1 MFNDAA
7 SRIVI
12 IKRPAECYEAAI
24 LTGLRILEDENIIR
38 TDSYFSYLYTKNVIN
53 KNNTGS
59 LIRWPEAEDVISK
72 DPTTSVRYA
81 QDIMQKRWNSH
92 ITEKTIA
99 ESIIWAP
106 IYCESFNIRFDDLL
120 NNADSERVFVDA
132 LEKSIDM
139 LISDCN
145 ILESEQAYF
154 SAAENFKDM
163 TPTQVVQYVDNYNN
177 IHGHSPA
184 LIDLAKPFVL
194 KSAYAAYLFARDIVG
209 QPWPEGEPIILRSPR
224 ATCEYCIFIKGSW
237 PDGEKALMN
246 FKDADACA
254 DYACAVLEERWKE
267 AENIIKTDPRI
278 ALDYAVNPS
287 INLNWEDPALEHQ
300 MIKLFTL
307 SGFAK
312 KQLRLYATEIAGFED
327 LTSFIKNNENM
338 VSYLMRSDDQDL
350 SNVDQE

>member
-7 SRIVI
+7 SRII
-12 IKRPAECYEAAI
+12 RIKRPAECYEAAI
-24 LTGLRILEDENIIR
+24 LSGLRILEDENIIK
-38 TDSYFSYLYTKNVIN
+38 TESYFSYLYTKNVIN
-53 KNNTGS
+53 KNNIGAP
-59 LIRWPEAEDVISK
+59 LRWLEAESIIAK
-72 DPTTSVRYA
+72 DPTSSVRYA
-81 QDIMQKRWNSH
+81 QDIMLERW
-92 ITEKTIA
+92 KDFDA
-99 ESIIWAP
+99 ERIISESAVWAP
-106 IYCESFNIRFDDLL
+106 IYCESFGLSEDDLL
-120 NNADSERVFVDA
+120 TNAEPISMFSED
-132 LEKSIDM
+132 LENAID
-139 LISDCN
+139 LLDHQTTISEAWNGPFPIPD
-145 ILESEQAYF
+145 
-154 SAAENFKDM
+154 FKLM
-163 TPTQVVQYVDNYNN
+163 TPIKTVQFLNSYDVAHEYKAE
-177 IHGHSPA
+177 IC
-184 LIDLAKPFVL
+184 DLAKPFIL
-194 KSAYAAYLFARDIVG
+194 KSAYASYLYAQDIIG
-209 QPWPEGEPIILRSPR
+209 TTWPEGEPIILTSPR
-224 ATCEYCIFIKGSW
+224 ATCEYCIHVKGSW

-267 AENIIKTDPRI
+267 AENIIKTDPRK

-287 INLNWEDPALEHQ
+287 IYLNWEDPALEHQ